1 MSKIFSKAVMLRSA
15 QVHVCLV
22 LSSWKKVNRT
32 ILNILHFK
40 FRTDGELAIKAAR
53 YAAFREAFKR
63 VNIFNSFFPPSLVW
77 EKGMR
82 TSKREDRELDII
94 EYSL

>member
-1 MSKIFSKAVMLRSA
+1 MSKIFSKARLWSA

-22 LSSWKKVNRT
+22 FSSWKKVNRT

-53 YAAFREAFKR
+53 WTTLEMPLKVLNTFFLLYLREK
-63 VNIFNSFFPPSLVW
+63 
-77 EKGMR
+77 
-82 TSKREDRELDII
+82 
-94 EYSL
+94 

>member
-1 MSKIFSKAVMLRSA
+1 MLRSA

-77 EKGMR
+77 EKRNENQQKGGHGA
-82 TSKREDRELDII
+82 
-94 EYSL
+94 

>member
-1 MSKIFSKAVMLRSA
+1 MSKIFSKAVRLRSA

-53 YAAFREAFKR
+53 WTALGKPLNR
-63 VNIFNSFFPPSLVW
+63 
-77 EKGMR
+77 
-82 TSKREDRELDII
+82 
-94 EYSL
+94 